1 MSIKAMSSARPLLI
15 KRLFTGVFFQ
25 QRSDRANAHEPDSR
39 RPSGSAMQHGTFSG
53 LCSLRPLKVLQCGVA
68 SFQQKQL
75 FWRIIMDIIIVG
87 CGKVGYTLVEQ
98 LSNEDHSIVVID
110 EKQERVQRI
119 TDSLDAMGIVG
130 NGINHRTLIEAGIGT
145 ADLLIAVTGD
155 DEKNLLCCVIARKTG
170 HCQTIARV
178 RNPIYNEEI
187 EFLKKEFGLAMIINP
202 ELTAAN
208 EISRIFQFPSAIR
221 VDSFAKGHVELLHFK
236 VGKNCPLIHLKLLN
250 LSQTLHTNVLVCT
263 VVRGNE
269 VIIPNGDFEFEEND
283 TVAIA
288 SQRRN
293 AIEFFQ
299 KIGIM
304 KTRVGRAILAG
315 GGKISFYLAK
325 ILLKSGI
332 RVTIIERDR
341 ERCDVLS
348 DLMPKATIICGD
360 ATDQTL
366 LMQLGLDQAQG
377 FAALTGLDEEN
388 ILLSLY
394 ANDVSNARTVTKI
407 NRISF
412 HSVINELNLGS
423 TIYPRI
429 ITADYIVKYVRS
441 TNNSRN
447 SNVETLYKLANG
459 KAEALEFIIKADSAV
474 AGIPLQDLHF
484 RKNTLICCIYRH
496 GKVII
501 PSGQD
506 IIKAGDSVLVV
517 LSGYRISDIK
527 EILED

>member
-1 MSIKAMSSARPLLI
+1 M
-15 KRLFTGVFFQ
+15 
-25 QRSDRANAHEPDSR
+25 N
-39 RPSGSAMQHGTFSG
+39 
-53 LCSLRPLKVLQCGVA
+53 
-68 SFQQKQL
+68 
-75 FWRIIMDIIIVG
+75 IIIVG

-98 LSNEDHSIVVID
+98 LSSENHNLVVID
-110 EKQERVQRI
+110 ERPEKVQAI
-119 TDSLDAMGIVG
+119 TDKLDAMGIVG
-130 NGINHRTLIEAGIGT
+130 NGINHQTLLGAGIAT

-178 RNPIYNEEI
+178 RNPLYNGEV

-208 EISRIFQFPSAIR
+208 EIARVFQFPSAIR

-236 VGKNCPLIHLKLLN
+236 VGKSSPLIALKLFN
-250 LSQTLHTNVLVCT
+250 LQQALHANVLVCT
-263 VVRGNE
+263 VIRGEN
-269 VIIPNGDFEFEEND
+269 VIIPNGDFEFQEND
-283 TVAIA
+283 VVAIA

-293 AIEFFQ
+293 AIEFFR
-299 KIGIM
+299 KIGIG
-304 KTRVGRAILAG
+304 KSRVGNAILAG
-315 GGKISFYLAK
+315 GGKISYYLAK
-325 ILLKSGI
+325 SLLQSGI
-332 RVTIIERDR
+332 HVTIIEVDR
-341 ERCDVLS
+341 KRCEELS
-348 DLMPKATIICGD
+348 ELLPDATIICGD

-366 LMQLGLDQAQG
+366 LSQEGLENAEG

-394 ANDVSNARTVTKI
+394 ANDVSNAKTVTKI

-412 HSVINELNLGS
+412 HSTINELNLGS
-423 TIYPRI
+423 IIYPRI

-441 TNNSRN
+441 TINSKD

-459 KAEALEFIIKADSAV
+459 KAEALEFIIKEDSAV
-474 AGIPLQDLHF
+474 AGIPLQDLHI
-484 RKNTLICCIYRH
+484 RKNTLIGCIYRH
-496 GKVII
+496 GKIII

-506 IIKAGDSVLVV
+506 VMLPGDSVIVV
-517 LSGYRISDIK
+517 LTGYRISDIK